1 MRKKSYGV
9 EGAGAKGARSD
20 VERDRPR
27 ARAESGPGAL
37 AGTPD
42 AAMHVASRG
51 GRSLM
56 KTSALA
62 TRGMAQ
68 SRVGVVPSPAAARA
82 NGRQRKPAAPA
93 GVAGRQQKIE
103 ERIAAATEELAS
115 GITEAASAA
124 EELRRAMEQIATGA
138 EEAASGGHDH
148 GHDPGPGA

>member
-1 MRKKSYGV
+1 
-9 EGAGAKGARSD
+9 
-20 VERDRPR
+20 
-27 ARAESGPGAL
+27 
-37 AGTPD
+37 
-42 AAMHVASRG
+42 
-51 GRSLM
+51 M

-62 TRGMAQ
+62 PRGMAP
-68 SRVGVVPSPAAARA
+68 SRVGAVPLPAAARA

-138 EEAASGGHDH
+138 EEAASASQQTLAVATTTATTLAQARDRAEAARRRTETLQGQL
-148 GHDPGPGA
+148 AETSN

>member
-1 MRKKSYGV
+1 LLPAIISHIERAFARDFGQARSMRKKSYGV
-9 EGAGAKGARSD
+9 EGGGAKGARSD

-37 AGTPD
+37 AGTSD
-42 AAMHVASRG
+42 AAMHVVSRG

-62 TRGMAQ
+62 TRGMAP
-68 SRVGVVPSPAAARA
+68 SRLGAVPSPAAARA

-115 GITEAASAA
+115 GIT
-124 EELRRAMEQIATGA
+124 
-138 EEAASGGHDH
+138 
-148 GHDPGPGA
+148 